1 MNKDPI
7 PSSGIESNPVLEL
20 VNNALEKLGSK
31 MKYIK
36 APEYLPEYDAL
47 KGKKIIMI
55 DDSFDVLENILPELV
70 VASNGNAETI
80 HYTNQKLEELV
91 VELLDKHP
99 DILILDYHL
108 SDYLKGIEIAKELNK
123 AGFEGKIVGGSSE
136 SERGKE
142 FMKVGAVGNIDKTEY
157 PTSDTIKHL
166 AIISQ

>member
-36 APEYLPEYDAL
+36 APEYFPEYDAL

-55 DDSFDVLENILPELV
+55 DDAFGVLENILPELV
-70 VASNGNAETI
+70 VASNGNAEAI

-142 FMKVGAVGNIDKTEY
+142 FMKVGAAGNIDKTEY